1 MKKIGIT
8 GNLGCGKSTVGKM
21 FKKLGAIVVDADE
34 IIREFYEKNS
44 PIYDKLV
51 SLLGDKV
58 VNERGDID
66 RKRVADIVFENP
78 ELLKKLEKITHT
90 ALYERLGEI
99 EKNLGKDDIFMI
111 EASLIFEKNT
121 RHMYDKVI
129 VVYAPYDECK
139 KRAVEKG
146 MPPEDFERRM
156 RYQMD
161 IDKKRELADIV
172 IDNSGDISST
182 WEQVKK
188 VYKILKSDP

>member
-99 EKNLGKDDIFMI
+99 EKNLGKDEIFMI

>member
-1 MKKIGIT
+1 MKKVGIT
-8 GNLGCGKSTVGKM
+8 GNLGCGKSTVGNM
-21 FKKLGAIVVDADE
+21 FKRLGAFVVDADE
-34 IIREFYEKNS
+34 IIRGFYKKDS

-51 SLLGDKV
+51 SLLGEEV
-58 VNERGDID
+58 VSENGDID

-78 ELLKKLEKITHT
+78 ELLRRLEKITHT
-90 ALYERLGEI
+90 ALYERLREMERG
-99 EKNLGKDDIFMI
+99 LRKDDIFMV

-139 KRAVEKG
+139 RRATGKG
-146 MPPEDFERRM
+146 MSPEDFERRM

-161 IDKKRELADIV
+161 IEKKKELADIV
-172 IDNSGDISST
+172 INNSGDIGNT